1 MGLELK
7 PVFGRTRLLAIILI
21 ILIAVLPSALVARA
35 QNSEDEDYLEE
46 RLAND
51 EVLNDARSELSEI
64 QSAMSAL
71 ADRLGVLELSNG
83 EIQAE
88 INRLD
93 LELQRQRDRRERV
106 KATKAVIAKELEA
119 ATAARDKAEGELVI
133 QRQILTNRLVSMYVF
148 TESSGGHLP
157 FDVDSAA
164 ELGEQRVLMEMIGEH
179 DRALVENYL
188 QASRAARKLSEE
200 FDVAKAHYE
209 RIEASVQAQIQIITE
224 QEEAQ
229 STLQE
234 ELNRRIE
241 GLHAEIHALE
251 DAQPEVEAILAQRRS
266 VIKLEAAERD
276 RLRAICFD
284 NPRSPLD
291 SDGTWVDCDAVGV
304 SIPPIAFRWPL
315 STRVTSEYG
324 PRWGRIHEGIDQN
337 GAVGDPIAA
346 AEGGYVDYA
355 GWIRGYGNTV
365 IINHGGG
372 ATTLYAH
379 LSDFAVSAQS
389 TVRIGQTIGYVGNT
403 GRSFGPHLHFE
414 IRFNGV
420 AVNPRGYLP

>member
-7 PVFGRTRLLAIILI
+7 SVFGRARLLAVILI
-21 ILIAVLPSALVARA
+21 ILIAILPSALVVRA
-35 QNSEDEDYLEE
+35 QDSEDEDYLQE

-51 EVLNDARSELSEI
+51 EVLNDARSELSDTQDAI
-64 QSAMSAL
+64 SAL
-71 ADRLGVLELSNG
+71 ADRLGVLELSNE

-88 INRLD
+88 INRLE
-93 LELQRQRDRRERV
+93 LELQRQRERLSGIL
-106 KATKAVIAKELEA
+106 ATQVVIAKELEA
-119 ATAARDKAEGELVI
+119 ATAAFQKAEGELVT

-148 TESSGGHLP
+148 TEGSGGHLP
-157 FDVDSAA
+157 FDVASAA

-200 FDVAKAHYE
+200 FDAANAHYE
-209 RIEASVQAQIQIITE
+209 RIAASVQAQIQTVTE
-224 QEEAQ
+224 QEESQ
-229 STLQE
+229 RILQE
-234 ELNRRIE
+234 ELERRIE

-251 DAQPEVEAILAQRRS
+251 DAQAEVEAILAQRRS

-276 RLRAICFD
+276 RLRAICFS

-324 PRWGRIHEGIDQN
+324 PRWGRMHEGIDQN
-337 GAVGDPIAA
+337 GSVGDPIAA

-365 IINHGGG
+365 IISHGGG

-414 IRFNGV
+414 IRFNGIP
-420 AVNPRGYLP
+420 VNPRGYLP